1 MFYRISGL
9 VVRSPLS
16 LRRAGPEEREVVL
29 ASRSSF
35 PPAHP
40 STRGV
45 IELMAGVEFPGARV
59 LDLGCGSGV
68 LGLCALALGA
78 AWVVGCDIFLKPL
91 RETAKNLRANPSL
104 GPFYLF
110 KGSTEA
116 LNARFDVI
124 LANLPLPVQAQKVK
138 EYPRLLAP
146 SGRLIVAGFYD
157 VERPGLEADLGA
169 GGFRILHRTFM
180 EDSAQAL
187 ADGGSSTWAALSA
200 ILGGA

>member
-1 MFYRISGL
+1 MFYRISRL
-9 VVRSPLS
+9 VVRSPMS
-16 LRRAGPEEREVVL
+16 LRRARPEEREVVL
-29 ASRSSF
+29 VSRSSF

-45 IELMAGVEFPGARV
+45 IELMAGVGFPGARV

-78 AWVVGCDIFLKPL
+78 AAVVGCDIFLKPL
-91 RETAKNLRANPSL
+91 RETAKNLRANPLL

-116 LNARFDVI
+116 IDGRFDVI
-124 LANLPLPVQAQKVK
+124 LANLPLPVQAEKAK
-138 EYPRLLAP
+138 GYPRLLAP
-146 SGRLIVAGFYD
+146 SGRLILSGFSD
-157 VERPGLEADLGA
+157 ADRPGLEADLAA
-169 GGFRILHRTFM
+169 GGFKILHRTFM

-187 ADGGSSTWAALSA
+187 AGGGSSTWAALSA
-200 ILGGA
+200 ILGGD